1 MPVRSHAPSLS
12 QLVAVITQLILCKES
27 EVAGPVAWRFSA
39 LERILDSQ
47 RPSDIFSCCL
57 DLSMVPFE
65 KVLCQIPFSI
75 VTRDGK
81 VPADAQEVN
90 HWLDKGLR

>member
-1 MPVRSHAPSLS
+1 MAR
-12 QLVAVITQLILCKES
+12 
-27 EVAGPVAWRFSA
+27 RFSA
-39 LERILDSQ
+39 VERILDSLL
-47 RPSDIFSCCL
+47 PSAIYCCCL

-81 VPADAQEVN
+81 VPAAAAEVDL
-90 HWLDKGLR
+90 WLDKGLR

>member
-12 QLVAVITQLILCKES
+12 QLVAVITQLILRKES
-27 EVAGPVAWRFSA
+27 EVAGAVAWRFSA
-39 LERILDSQ
+39 LERVLDSQ

>member
-12 QLVAVITQLILCKES
+12 QVVAVITQPILCKES
-27 EVAGPVAWRFSA
+27 EVAGAVAWRFSA

>member
-1 MPVRSHAPSLS
+1 M
-12 QLVAVITQLILCKES
+12 
-27 EVAGPVAWRFSA
+27 AWRFSA
-39 LERILDSQ
+39 LERILESQ

-81 VPADAQEVN
+81 VPADALEVN